1 MNLLLHL
8 IGLFL
13 FIVLTINILSGG
25 LQYKRI
31 LRCPDKEGYYEMSS
45 MTFYLI
51 FIIVTGPLFLGS
63 LSLLKYAVYFITLI
77 ALLSKGSIKI
87 VRHPITLVYW
97 IFYAWLAIRGLGTP
111 APYDAIMLL
120 IKYLLP
126 ILSLYLGYAAINNR
140 YDFFY
145 VLKFT
150 MLWVLFYTFFIGGLS
165 AKFYSWLY
173 FSPLAAPFLKYAGFA
188 DYLNA
193 LFVIPFILAWWTGY
207 KKWYWFAIAMF
218 VSTLLEA
225 VRTGLGGMTIALS
238 LFFLFRY
245 KLKSLPMLLIIACS
259 AIAVVLYVPEVNE
272 KFFGENAGKITSDN
286 IIYDDALSLD
296 NIQTNSRTYMW
307 QLIEDNCYVGHEVF
321 GTGLGNSVAFL
332 KNLNNN
338 NPGMP
343 AIMHNDYLQIMCDT
357 GIIGLSLF
365 IAFLASILFIIG
377 KDVWLTKN
385 QYIKYSGIAA
395 IGSMG
400 GIAFS
405 LGFDNVVSHSMSSLI
420 MPFIFIGIYIKI
432 RKLAINGQISE

>member
-1 MNLLLHL
+1 MVLLLSI
-8 IGLFL
+8 IGLIL
-13 FIVLTINILSGG
+13 FIGVTIRILSGG
-25 LQYKRI
+25 FPTKRI
-31 LRCPDKEGYYEMSS
+31 LRCPDQDGYYEMSS
-45 MTFYLI
+45 LTFYLI
-51 FIIVTGPLFLGS
+51 FIIVTGPLFLRS
-63 LSLLKYAVYFITLI
+63 LSLLKYGVYFITLI
-77 ALLSKGSIKI
+77 ALLSKGSVKI
-87 VRHPITLVYW
+87 VQNPITTIFW
-97 IFYAWLAIRGLGTP
+97 IFYAWIAVRAIGTP

-126 ILSLYLGYAAINNR
+126 ILSLYLGYAAISHR

-145 VLKFT
+145 ILKFT

-165 AKFYSWLY
+165 AKLYDWLY
-173 FSPLAAPFLKYAGFA
+173 FSPLGLQFLRYAGFA

-207 KKWYWFAIAMF
+207 KKWYWFALAMF

-245 KLKSLPMLLIIACS
+245 KLKSLPLLFIVACS

-272 KFFGENAGKITSDN
+272 KFFGENAGKISADN

-296 NIQTNSRTYMW
+296 NIQTNVRTYMW
-307 QLIEDNCYVGHEVF
+307 KLIEDNCYVGHEVC
-321 GTGLGNSVAFL
+321 GSGLGNSVAFL
-332 KNLNNN
+332 KDLNSKNT
-338 NPGMP
+338 GLP

-357 GIIGLSLF
+357 GLIGLSLF

-377 KDVWLTKN
+377 RDVWLTKN
-385 QYIKYSGIAA
+385 QYIRYSGIVA

-432 RKLAINGQISE
+432 RKLALNGQISE